1 MQQVNIGQRT
11 ANKRIRISEQ
21 SLNENYIL
29 TIHHEFNRKMFE
41 AVKHREKIFSINR
54 DESAEN
60 EKLFHAF
67 LRAGGAEKFSEE
79 SRLVEE
85 KRSKNFKNLIR

>member
-21 SLNENYIL
+21 SLNENNIL
-29 TIHHEFNRKMFE
+29 TIYREFNRKTFE
-41 AVKHREKIFSINR
+41 AVKHREKIFSIYR

-60 EKLFHAF
+60 EKHFYAI
-67 LRAGGAEKFSEE
+67 LRAGGAENFSEE
-79 SRLVEE
+79 S
-85 KRSKNFKNLIR
+85 